1 MQISWSA
8 FRSLPLFA
16 SPLSPPVVGDV
27 PPAVDTFTPGASPS
41 AAAAAPKR
49 LDVDVGALLDNIR
62 DFTTTLPESATEAKA
77 AIGHLL
83 EEGSRM
89 AARNPSY
96 VPMAIIATSAR
107 IDRARK
113 AEDLSAALEGEHLNV
128 PLGNFGV
135 VSEGRLYRGAQPTH
149 EGLAWLASNGVKTV
163 VTLRRREVEDH
174 YGYADFTSMQEAEA
188 CRRAGLRFVEI
199 PVADETVP
207 SRVDV
212 ERFLAVMA
220 DAESGPV
227 YVHCAAGAGR
237 TGVMCGVFERQ
248 QGVPMAQVER
258 DLTHHYMN
266 PKTPQGSAQLDFVR
280 RYPMAY
286 AVSNV

>member
-27 PPAVDTFTPGASPS
+27 PPAVDTFTPGASPP

-62 DFTTTLPESATEAKA
+62 DFTEALPESATEAKA

-149 EGLAWLASNGVKTV
+149 EAPIDV
-163 VTLRRREVEDH
+163 VLPAPQGAAGSDRQGAPQGQSLD
-174 YGYADFTSMQEAEA
+174 G
-188 CRRAGLRFVEI
+188 RRALPKRGR
-199 PVADETVP
+199 
-207 SRVDV
+207 SR
-212 ERFLAVMA
+212 
-220 DAESGPV
+220 
-227 YVHCAAGAGR
+227 
-237 TGVMCGVFERQ
+237 
-248 QGVPMAQVER
+248 
-258 DLTHHYMN
+258 
-266 PKTPQGSAQLDFVR
+266 
-280 RYPMAY
+280 
-286 AVSNV
+286 